1 SKRSLMW
8 KEKSSCKNSLQK
20 SRNQFD
26 LAHNLMNW
34 QFRGFLCAKAHGEQE
49 SISMGALS
57 STNF

>member
-1 SKRSLMW
+1 MW